1 MEELMLLENP
11 IKRRRNPAKVRSY
24 TYYKPAIGKPI
35 HVRGY
40 QRRLPGQKNNP
51 TQGGKTMARKR
62 NPAMA
67 GIGTWFQGVDIAD
80 AGAAFGGVIA
90 ASMIPGL
97 IITNANTAGRKM
109 GKLLVSLLSA
119 AGAGYVGSTISNSA
133 GKMAAAGGLAG
144 TCVQGIGMF
153 SSIQI
158 GSLGTRSVK
167 KNIATPI
174 KRSIRESRQEAFEED
189 YGAQVSVT

>member
-1 MEELMLLENP
+1 
-11 IKRRRNPAKVRSY
+11 
-24 TYYKPAIGKPI
+24 
-35 HVRGY
+35 
-40 QRRLPGQKNNP
+40 
-51 TQGGKTMARKR
+51 MARKR

-80 AGAAFGGVIA
+80 AGAAFGGMIA

-133 GKMAAAGGLAG
+133 GKMAAVGGLAG